1 MRVLAVL
8 QDLIK
13 MADVVVTLK
22 IMPESVKIDL
32 KKLEKEVLVLIKK
45 HGGDVGKVDIENVA
59 FGLKCINF
67 VFVIDED
74 KGMEELEKSVER
86 IKDVRSVEIVD
97 VRRAIG

>member
-1 MRVLAVL
+1 
-8 QDLIK
+8 

-32 KKLEKEVLVLIKK
+32 KKLEKEVLALIKK
-45 HGGDVGKVDIENVA
+45 HGGDVGRVNVENVA

-74 KGMEELEKSVER
+74 KGMEELEKSIER
-86 IKDVRSVEIVD
+86 IKDVRSVEIID

>member
-1 MRVLAVL
+1 
-8 QDLIK
+8 

-32 KKLEKEVLVLIKK
+32 DKLEKEVLALIKK
-45 HGGDVGKVDIENVA
+45 HGGDVGRVNVENVA

-67 VFVIDED
+67 VFVIYVD
-74 KGMEELEKSVER
+74 KGMEELEKSIER
-86 IKDVRSVEIVD
+86 IKDVRSVEIID